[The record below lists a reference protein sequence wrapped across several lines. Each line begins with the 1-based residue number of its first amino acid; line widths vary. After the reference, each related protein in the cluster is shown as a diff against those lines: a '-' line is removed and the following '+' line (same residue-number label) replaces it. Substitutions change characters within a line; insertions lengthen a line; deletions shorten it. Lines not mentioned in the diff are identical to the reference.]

1 MSRVIVVDD
10 DPLACR
16 ILTRMLGPDHQVA
29 AFGNGEEALA
39 HFRRYGAEIILSD
52 LKMPRLGGMEL
63 LARVK
68 EINPEVPVFIITG
81 HSSLDGA
88 VSAVKNGAY
97 DYIAKPFDPD
107 DVLVRINRALKE
119 RRLEETVALYRQ
131 ERELEHKRHT
141 PLTRSRCMEEVLELG
156 RRAARSD
163 SSVLIQGET
172 GVGKE
177 LVARMIHHCSP
188 RRDQP
193 FVPVNCGALAE
204 GVLES
209 ELFGHERG
217 AFTGAV
223 ARRAGYFELANHGT
237 LFLDE
242 IGTTGN
248 PFQVKLLRV
257 LQERTVTRVGS
268 GTPIGVD
275 PRILAAANQNLE
287 EAVRRGTFRNDLYYR
302 LSVVTLMI
310 PPLRERPEDIP
321 LLVEHFMQRYRHI
334 NPRVSGMSEAGRRL
348 LERYGYPGNVR
359 ELENIVERA
368 MILETSELL
377 TPQSLFVEGGV
388 TAGPPEEEPLRMEE
402 AERDHILR
410 VLNSCRGRK
419 LETARLLGINK
430 TTLWR
435 KMKRYGLEGEQG
447 ETIGCHTRH
456 KEP

>member
-1 MSRVIVVDD
+1 MSRVMVVDD

-16 ILTRMLGPDHQVA
+16 ILRRMLGPEHQVT
-29 AFGNGEEALA
+29 AFGNGEEALE

-68 EINPEVPVFIITG
+68 EINPEVLVFIITG

-88 VSAVKNGAY
+88 VAAIKNGAY

-131 ERELEHKRHT
+131 ERDLEQERHT
-141 PLTRSRCMEEVLELG
+141 PLTRSRAMEEVLALA
-156 RRAARSD
+156 RRVARSD

-248 PFQVKLLRV
+248 SFQVKLLRA

-268 GTPIGVD
+268 GTPIGID
-275 PRILAAANQNLE
+275 TRILAATNQNLE
-287 EAVRRGTFRNDLYYR
+287 EAVRRGTFRSDLYYR
-302 LSVVTLMI
+302 LNVVTLAI
-310 PPLRERPEDIP
+310 PPLRERREDIP
-321 LLVEHFMQRYRHI
+321 LLVEHFLQRHRQI
-334 NPRVSGMSEAGRRL
+334 NPRISGISEAGRRL
-348 LERYGYPGNVR
+348 LEGYDYPGNVR
-359 ELENIVERA
+359 ELENIIERA
-368 MILETSELL
+368 MILETSGQI
-377 TPQSLFVEGGV
+377 TPQSLLVAEGAS
-388 TAGPPEEEPLRMEE
+388 TGPPGEEPLRMAE

-410 VLNSCRGRK
+410 VLRSCHGRK
-419 LETARLLGINK
+419 LEAARRLGINK

-435 KMKRYGLEGEQG
+435 KMKRYGLENGEG
-447 ETIGCHTRH
+447 EETS
-456 KEP
+456 

>member
-16 ILTRMLGPDHQVA
+16 ILTRMLGPDHEIV

-39 HFRRYGAEIILSD
+39 HFSRYGAEIILSD
-52 LKMPRLGGMEL
+52 LKMSRLGGMEL
-63 LARVK
+63 LAMVK
-68 EINPEVPVFIITG
+68 EINPDVPFFIITG

-88 VSAVKNGAY
+88 VTAVKKGAY

-107 DVLVRINRALKE
+107 DVLLRINRALKE
-119 RRLEETVALYRQ
+119 RRLEETVAFYRQ
-131 ERELEHKRHT
+131 ERELVQERHT
-141 PLTRSRCMEEVLELG
+141 PLTRSRRMEEVLELG

-242 IGTTGN
+242 VGTTGN

-268 GTPIGVD
+268 GTPIGID
-275 PRILAAANQNLE
+275 TRILAATNQNLE
-287 EAVRRGTFRNDLYYR
+287 EAARCGTFRNDLYYR
-302 LSVVTLMI
+302 LSVVTLVV

-321 LLVEHFMQRYRHI
+321 LLVDHFMQAYRHI
-334 NPRVSGMSEAGRRL
+334 NPRVCGISGAGRRL
-348 LERYGYPGNVR
+348 LERYDYPGNVR

-377 TPQSLFVEGGV
+377 TPQSLRVEGEATMG
-388 TAGPPEEEPLRMEE
+388 APEDEPLLIEE

-410 VLNSCRGRK
+410 VLRSCGGRK
-419 LETARLLGINK
+419 LEAARLLGINK

-435 KMKRYGLEGEQG
+435 KMKRYGLNNGQDDNAS
-447 ETIGCHTRH
+447 
-456 KEP
+456 

>member
-1 MSRVIVVDD
+1 MIRVIVVDD

-16 ILTRMLGPDHQVA
+16 ILTRMLGPDYLVD

-39 HFRRYGAEIILSD
+39 HFRRQGAEIILSD
-52 LKMPRLGGMEL
+52 VKMPRLGGMEL

-81 HSSLDGA
+81 HSSLAGA
-88 VSAVKNGAY
+88 VTAVKNGAY

-107 DVLVRINRALKE
+107 DVLARINRALKE
-119 RRLEETVALYRQ
+119 RRLEGTLAFYRQ
-131 ERELEHKRHT
+131 EQEQEQERHA
-141 PLTRSRCMEEVLELG
+141 PLTRNRRMAEVLELG

-188 RRDQP
+188 RREHP
-193 FVPVNCGALAE
+193 FVPINCGALAE

-209 ELFGHERG
+209 ELFGHEKG

-223 ARRAGYFELANHGT
+223 ARRTGYFELANRGT

-257 LQERTVTRVGS
+257 LQERCVTRVGS
-268 GTPIGVD
+268 GTPVAVD
-275 PRILAAANQNLE
+275 ARIIAATNQNLDE
-287 EAVRRGTFRNDLYYR
+287 EARRGVFRSDLYYR
-302 LSVVTLMI
+302 LSVVTLQI

-321 LLVEHFMQRYRHI
+321 LLAGHFMRLYRHI
-334 NPRVSGMSEAGRRL
+334 NPRINGMSEEGWRL
-348 LERYGYPGNVR
+348 LERYDYPGNVR

-368 MILETSELL
+368 MILETSDLL
-377 TPQSLFVEGGV
+377 TPRSLLVEGGAA
-388 TAGPPEEEPLRMEE
+388 TGAPEEEPLRMEE

-410 VLNSCRGRK
+410 VLRSCNGRK
-419 LETARLLGINK
+419 LEAARILGINK

-435 KMKRYGLEGEQG
+435 KMKRYGVEEGEEG
-447 ETIGCHTRH
+447 G
-456 KEP
+456 

>member
-1 MSRVIVVDD
+1 MSRVMVVDD

-16 ILTRMLGPDHQVA
+16 ILRRMLGPEHQVT
-29 AFGNGEEALA
+29 AFGNGEEALE

-68 EINPEVPVFIITG
+68 EINPEVLVFIITG

-88 VSAVKNGAY
+88 VAAIKNGAY

-131 ERELEHKRHT
+131 ERDLEQERHT
-141 PLTRSRCMEEVLELG
+141 PLTRSRAMEEVLALA
-156 RRAARSD
+156 RRVARSD

-248 PFQVKLLRV
+248 SFQVKLLRA

-268 GTPIGVD
+268 GTPIGID
-275 PRILAAANQNLE
+275 TRILAATNQNLE
-287 EAVRRGTFRNDLYYR
+287 EAVRRGTFRSDLYYR
-302 LSVVTLMI
+302 LNVVTLAI
-310 PPLRERPEDIP
+310 PPLRERREDIP
-321 LLVEHFMQRYRHI
+321 LLVEHFLQRHRQI
-334 NPRVSGMSEAGRRL
+334 NPRISGISEAGRRL
-348 LERYGYPGNVR
+348 LEGYDYPGNVR
-359 ELENIVERA
+359 ELENIIERA
-368 MILETSELL
+368 MILETSGQI
-377 TPQSLFVEGGV
+377 TPQSLLVAEGAS
-388 TAGPPEEEPLRMEE
+388 TGPPEEEPLRMAE

-410 VLNSCRGRK
+410 VLRSCHGRK
-419 LETARLLGINK
+419 LEAARRLGINK

-435 KMKRYGLEGEQG
+435 KMKRYGLENGEG
-447 ETIGCHTRH
+447 E
-456 KEP
+456 EAS

>member
-131 ERELEHKRHT
+131 ERELEQERHT
-141 PLTRSRCMEEVLELG
+141 PLTRSRGMEEVLELG

-188 RRDQP
+188 RRDRP

-242 IGTTGN
+242 IGTAGN
-248 PFQVKLLRV
+248 PFQIKLLRV

-275 PRILAAANQNLE
+275 TRILAATNQNLE

-321 LLVEHFMQRYRHI
+321 LLVEHFMQRYSQI
-334 NPRVSGMSEAGRRL
+334 NPRISGMSEAGRRL
-348 LERYGYPGNVR
+348 LERYDYPGNVR
-359 ELENIVERA
+359 ELENIIERA

-377 TPQSLFVEGGV
+377 TPQSLLVEGGA
-388 TAGPPEEEPLRMEE
+388 TANPPEEEPLRMEE

-410 VLNSCRGRK
+410 VLHSCHGRK
-419 LETARLLGINK
+419 LEAARLLGINK

-435 KMKRYGLEGEQG
+435 KMKRYGLAGEQK
-447 ETIGCHTRH
+447 ET
-456 KEP
+456 

>member
-302 LSVVTLMI
+302 LSVVTLVI

-410 VLNSCRGRK
+410 VLHSCRGRK

-447 ETIGCHTRH
+447 ETIECHTRH

>member
-16 ILTRMLGPDHQVA
+16 ILTRMLGPDHQVV

-39 HFRRYGAEIILSD
+39 HFRQHGAEIVLSD

-88 VSAVKNGAY
+88 VAAVKNGAY

-131 ERELEHKRHT
+131 ERALEQERHI

-163 SSVLIQGET
+163 SNVLIQGET

-257 LQERTVTRVGS
+257 LQDRTVTRVGS
-268 GTPIGVD
+268 GTPIGID
-275 PRILAAANQNLE
+275 TRILAATNQNLE

-302 LSVVTLMI
+302 LSVVTLVI
-310 PPLRERPEDIP
+310 PPLRERTEDVP
-321 LLVEHFMQRYRHI
+321 LLVEHFMRRYGQI
-334 NPRVSGMSEAGRRL
+334 NPRVRGMSEAGRRL
-348 LERYGYPGNVR
+348 LQGYDYPGNVR
-359 ELENIVERA
+359 ELENIIERA

-377 TPQSLFVEGGV
+377 TPQSLLVEGGA
-388 TAGPPEEEPLRMEE
+388 TAGSTEEEPLRMEE

-410 VLNSCRGRK
+410 VLHSCRGRK
-419 LETARLLGINK
+419 LEAARLLGINK

-435 KMKRYGLEGEQG
+435 KMKRYGLEGEQEG
-447 ETIGCHTRH
+447 I
-456 KEP
+456 

>member
-16 ILTRMLGPDHQVA
+16 ILRRMLGPEHQVT

-39 HFRRYGAEIILSD
+39 HFRRHGAEIILSD

-68 EINPEVPVFIITG
+68 EINPEVLFFIITG

-88 VSAVKNGAY
+88 VAAIKNGAY

-131 ERELEHKRHT
+131 ERDLEQERHA
-141 PLTRSRCMEEVLELG
+141 PLTRSRAMEEVLALA
-156 RRAARSD
+156 RRVARSD

-177 LVARMIHHCSP
+177 VVARMIHHCSP

-248 PFQVKLLRV
+248 SFQVKLLRA

-268 GTPIGVD
+268 GTPIGID
-275 PRILAAANQNLE
+275 TRILAATNQNLE
-287 EAVRRGTFRNDLYYR
+287 EAVRRGTFRSDLYYR
-302 LSVVTLMI
+302 LNVVTLAI
-310 PPLRERPEDIP
+310 PPLRERREDIP
-321 LLVEHFMQRYRHI
+321 LLVEHFLQRHRQI
-334 NPRVSGMSEAGRRL
+334 NPRISGISAAGWRL
-348 LERYGYPGNVR
+348 LEDYDYPGNVR
-359 ELENIVERA
+359 ELENIIERA
-368 MILETSELL
+368 MILETGEEI
-377 TPQSLFVEGGV
+377 TPQSLLMGGDAF
-388 TAGPPEEEPLRMEE
+388 AGPAEEEPLRMAE

-410 VLNSCRGRK
+410 VLRSCHGRK
-419 LETARLLGINK
+419 LEAARRLGINK

-435 KMKRYGLEGEQG
+435 KMKRYGLENGEG
-447 ETIGCHTRH
+447 E
-456 KEP
+456 EAS

>member
-1 MSRVIVVDD
+1 
-10 DPLACR
+10 
-16 ILTRMLGPDHQVA
+16 
-29 AFGNGEEALA
+29 
-39 HFRRYGAEIILSD
+39 
-52 LKMPRLGGMEL
+52 
-63 LARVK
+63 
-68 EINPEVPVFIITG
+68 
-81 HSSLDGA
+81 
-88 VSAVKNGAY
+88 
-97 DYIAKPFDPD
+97 
-107 DVLVRINRALKE
+107 
-119 RRLEETVALYRQ
+119 
-131 ERELEHKRHT
+131 
-141 PLTRSRCMEEVLELG
+141 MEEVLELG

-188 RRDQP
+188 RRDRP
-193 FVPVNCGALAE
+193 FVPLNCGALAE

-242 IGTTGN
+242 IGTAGN
-248 PFQVKLLRV
+248 PFQIKLLRV
-257 LQERTVTRVGS
+257 LQDRTVTRVGS

-275 PRILAAANQNLE
+275 TRILAATNQNLE

-321 LLVEHFMQRYRHI
+321 LLVEHFMQRYSQI
-334 NPRVSGMSEAGRRL
+334 NPRISGMSEAGRRL
-348 LERYGYPGNVR
+348 LQGYDYPGNVR
-359 ELENIVERA
+359 ELENIIERA

-377 TPQSLFVEGGV
+377 TPQSLLVEGGD
-388 TAGPPEEEPLRMEE
+388 TAGSAEEEPLRMEE

-410 VLNSCRGRK
+410 VLHSCRGRK
-419 LETARLLGINK
+419 LEAARLLGINK

-435 KMKRYGLEGEQG
+435 KMKRYGLEGE
-447 ETIGCHTRH
+447 
-456 KEP
+456 

>member
-1 MSRVIVVDD
+1 MSRVMVVDD

-16 ILTRMLGPDHQVA
+16 ILTRMLGPEHEVVS
-29 AFGNGEEALA
+29 FGNGEEALA
-39 HFRRYGAEIILSD
+39 HFRRYGAEIVLSD

-81 HSSLDGA
+81 YSSLDGA

-131 ERELEHKRHT
+131 EWELDQERHI
-141 PLTRSRCMEEVLELG
+141 PLTRSRSMEEVLALG
-156 RRAARSD
+156 RRVARSD

-188 RRDQP
+188 RREQP

-248 PFQVKLLRV
+248 PFQVKMLRV
-257 LQERTVTRVGS
+257 LQDRTVTRVGS
-268 GTPIGVD
+268 GTPIGID
-275 PRILAAANQNLE
+275 TRILAATNQNLE

-302 LSVVTLMI
+302 LSVVTLVI

-321 LLVEHFMQRYRHI
+321 LLVEHFMQRYHQI

-348 LERYGYPGNVR
+348 LQGYDYPGNVR
-359 ELENIVERA
+359 ELENIIERA

-377 TPQSLFVEGGV
+377 TPRSLLVEGRA
-388 TAGPPEEEPLRMEE
+388 TAGSTEEEPLRMAE

-410 VLNSCRGRK
+410 VLHACRGRK
-419 LETARLLGINK
+419 LEAARLLGINK

-435 KMKRYGLEGEQG
+435 KMKRYGLAEEPEG
-447 ETIGCHTRH
+447 T
-456 KEP
+456 

>member
-88 VSAVKNGAY
+88 VSAVKNWAY

-177 LVARMIHHCSP
+177 LVARMIHHCSQ

-223 ARRAGYFELANHGT
+223 ARRSGYFELANHGT

-257 LQERTVTRVGS
+257 LQDRTVTRVGS

-275 PRILAAANQNLE
+275 TRIIAAANQNLE
-287 EAVRRGTFRNDLYYR
+287 EAIRRGTFRNDLYYR
-302 LSVVTLMI
+302 LSVVTLVI

-321 LLVEHFMQRYRHI
+321 LLAEHFMQRYRQI
-334 NPRVSGMSEAGRRL
+334 NPRVSGISEAGRRL
-348 LERYGYPGNVR
+348 LERYDYPGNVR
-359 ELENIVERA
+359 ELENIIERA
-368 MILETSELL
+368 MIIETTELL
-377 TPQSLFVEGGV
+377 TPQSLLVEGGA
-388 TAGPPEEEPLRMEE
+388 TAGPPEEEPLRMKE
-402 AERDHILR
+402 AERDNILR
-410 VLNSCRGRK
+410 VLRSCGGRK
-419 LETARLLGINK
+419 LEAARLLGINK

-435 KMKRYGLEGEQG
+435 KMKRYGLKNGQG
-447 ETIGCHTRH
+447 EGAS
-456 KEP
+456 

>member
-16 ILTRMLGPDHQVA
+16 ILTRMLGPDHQVV

-39 HFRRYGAEIILSD
+39 HFRQYGAEIVLSD

-81 HSSLDGA
+81 YSSLDGA
-88 VSAVKNGAY
+88 VAAVKNGAY

-131 ERELEHKRHT
+131 ERELEQERHV
-141 PLTRSRCMEEVLELG
+141 PLTGSRCMKEVLELG

-177 LVARMIHHCSP
+177 LVARMIHHCSL

-223 ARRAGYFELANHGT
+223 TRRAGYFELANHGT

-257 LQERTVTRVGS
+257 LQDRTVTRVGS
-268 GTPIGVD
+268 GTPIEID
-275 PRILAAANQNLE
+275 TRILAATNQNLE
-287 EAVRRGTFRNDLYYR
+287 EAIRRGTFRNDLYYR
-302 LSVVTLMI
+302 LSVVTLVI

-321 LLVEHFMQRYRHI
+321 LLVEHFMRRYGQI
-334 NPRVSGMSEAGRRL
+334 NPRVSGISEAGRRL
-348 LERYGYPGNVR
+348 LEGYDYPGNVR
-359 ELENIVERA
+359 ELENIIERA
-368 MILETSELL
+368 MILETSEQL
-377 TPQSLFVEGGV
+377 TPQSLLVRGGT
-388 TAGPPEEEPLRMEE
+388 TAGSTEEEPLRMEE

-410 VLNSCRGRK
+410 VLRSCRGRK
-419 LETARLLGINK
+419 LEAARLLGINK

-435 KMKRYGLEGEQG
+435 KMKRYGLEGEQEG
-447 ETIGCHTRH
+447 I
-456 KEP
+456 

>member
-1 MSRVIVVDD
+1 
-10 DPLACR
+10 
-16 ILTRMLGPDHQVA
+16 VA
-29 AFGNGEEALA
+29 A
-39 HFRRYGAEIILSD
+39 I
-52 LKMPRLGGMEL
+52 
-63 LARVK
+63 
-68 EINPEVPVFIITG
+68 
-81 HSSLDGA
+81 
-88 VSAVKNGAY
+88 KNGAY

-131 ERELEHKRHT
+131 ERELEQERHI

-257 LQERTVTRVGS
+257 LQDRTVTRVGS

-275 PRILAAANQNLE
+275 TRIIAATNQNLE
-287 EAVRRGTFRNDLYYR
+287 EAIRRGAFRNDLYYR
-302 LSVVTLMI
+302 LSVVTLVI

-321 LLVEHFMQRYRHI
+321 LLVEHFMQRHGQI
-334 NPRVSGMSEAGRRL
+334 NPRVSGISEAGRHL
-348 LERYGYPGNVR
+348 LQGYDYPGNVR
-359 ELENIVERA
+359 ELENIIERA

-377 TPQSLFVEGGV
+377 TPRSLLVEGGA
-388 TAGPPEEEPLRMEE
+388 TAGSAEEEPLRMEE

-410 VLNSCRGRK
+410 VLHSCRGRK
-419 LETARLLGINK
+419 LEAARLLGINK

-435 KMKRYGLEGEQG
+435 KMKRYGLEGEQEG
-447 ETIGCHTRH
+447 I
-456 KEP
+456 

>member
-16 ILTRMLGPDHQVA
+16 ILTRMLGPEHQVT
-29 AFGNGEEALA
+29 AFGNGEEALD
-39 HFRRYGAEIILSD
+39 HFRRHGAEIILSD

-63 LARVK
+63 LVRVK

-88 VSAVKNGAY
+88 VAAVKNGAY

-131 ERELEHKRHT
+131 ERELEQERHT
-141 PLTRSRCMEEVLELG
+141 PLTRSRAMEEVLALG
-156 RRAARSD
+156 RRVARSD

-188 RRDQP
+188 RREQP

-217 AFTGAV
+217 AFTGAI

-257 LQERTVTRVGS
+257 LQDRTVTRVGS
-268 GTPIGVD
+268 GTPIEVD
-275 PRILAAANQNLE
+275 TRILAATNQNLE

-302 LSVVTLMI
+302 LNVVTLVI

-321 LLVEHFMQRYRHI
+321 LLVEHFMQRYRRI
-334 NPRVSGMSEAGRRL
+334 NPRVRGIADAGRRL
-348 LERYGYPGNVR
+348 LERYDYPGNVR
-359 ELENIVERA
+359 ELENIIERA
-368 MILETSELL
+368 MILETGEEI
-377 TPQSLFVEGGV
+377 TPQSLLVEGSG
-388 TAGPPEEEPLRMEE
+388 AGEVPAEESLRMAE

-410 VLNSCRGRK
+410 VLRSCGGRK
-419 LETARLLGINK
+419 LEAARRLGINK

-435 KMKRYGLEGEQG
+435 KMKRYGLENGEG
-447 ETIGCHTRH
+447 E
-456 KEP
+456 EAP